1 MKLLIFLGE
10 SGGILSWEILRFW
23 KSKNAFPAILGA
35 LFCKF
40 SQYFGKYFILIL
52 AFGVSFAKY
61 IRIYVGI
68 YTAEINHHITTSKE
82 FNEKTKQQL
91 RTIYIT
97 CMHYN
102 NVNI

>member
-1 MKLLIFLGE
+1 MQ
-10 SGGILSWEILRFW
+10 FW
-23 KSKNAFPAILGA
+23 GHFSANFP
-35 LFCKF
+35 
-40 SQYFGKYFILIL
+40 QYFGKYFTLIL

-82 FNEKTKQQL
+82 FNEKTKQRL
-91 RTIYIT
+91 ITIYIT